1 MGQNCAGP
9 ERFIVYEK
17 VYDKFCE
24 SVAAVV
30 RKMEQGA
37 PLSSPYIDCGASCMP
52 QAPAAYQKLVDD
64 AVAKGAKVLAG
75 GELPK
80 EGSQGQF
87 YPPTVLADVTP
98 DMRIAKEEIFGPIM
112 CIFKVPNSDAEA
124 VALAN
129 NSDFGLSGCAHSA
142 SQARAA
148 AICQQMEAGMASVN
162 DLEGT
167 TYLSQSLPFGGV
179 KYSGFDRFA
188 GPEGLRGLCH
198 VKSVVEN
205 RLSFLKPSIPAPI
218 AYPSNGQGTDFCL
231 ALCQMLYGYG
241 LGMKAMGLLAL
252 IKAVIPRKPKK
263 E

>member
-1 MGQNCAGP
+1 M
-9 ERFIVYEK
+9 
-17 VYDKFCE
+17 
-24 SVAAVV
+24 
-30 RKMEQGA
+30 
-37 PLSSPYIDCGASCMP
+37 
-52 QAPAAYQKLVDD
+52 
-64 AVAKGAKVLAG
+64 
-75 GELPK
+75 
-80 EGSQGQF
+80 
-87 YPPTVLADVTP
+87 
-98 DMRIAKEEIFGPIM
+98 
-112 CIFKVPNSDAEA
+112 
-124 VALAN
+124 
-129 NSDFGLSGCAHSA
+129 
-142 SQARAA
+142 
-148 AICQQMEAGMASVN
+148 
-162 DLEGT
+162 
-167 TYLSQSLPFGGV
+167 SQSLPFGGV